1 MGEKEEL
8 RYNQKVY
15 YLDDVSQIIEA
26 NITSARDNGKQIEVY
41 NGKNRF
47 WMLSK
52 DVSLDKQVLI
62 DFIGDNGFRI

>member
-15 YLDDVSQIIEA
+15 YLDDVSQIVEA
-26 NITSARDNGKQIEVY
+26 NITSARDNGKQVEVY

-52 DVSLDKQVLI
+52 DVALDKQVLI
-62 DFIGDNGFRI
+62 DFVDDNGFRI